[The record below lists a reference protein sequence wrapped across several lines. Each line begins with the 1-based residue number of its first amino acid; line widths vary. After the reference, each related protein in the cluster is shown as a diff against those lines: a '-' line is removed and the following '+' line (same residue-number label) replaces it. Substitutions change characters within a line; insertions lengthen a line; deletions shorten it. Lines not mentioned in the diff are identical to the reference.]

1 MLTPDELTL
10 HEGKT
15 TPSTPIHAA
24 ISSTSAGTG
33 TPSTSTK
40 NDSLNTQA
48 KSVRE
53 QPWGVRASSR

>member
-1 MLTPDELTL
+1 MPTSNNKRLPP
-10 HEGKT
+10 HE